1 MSNRSSHLRVALVAM
16 LGMTSILLSSSACDK
31 SKEKDAEDK
40 NVKKTEQPDPD
51 AEARSRERADAF
63 GLPLPPRVLTI
74 RRNERQIN
82 LTTDM
87 TLRELK
93 EFFEKELPEHE
104 VFLLGATVRAV
115 PLRESLPSVRVLRPH
130 GPRYPKEV
138 IYSLKI
144 KPKIVVEHISQPSGK
159 SAKEDVKRARVVPP
173 KSTPPR
179 GSSVRTRTAGGDL
192 LAPGAKWG
200 EPYTPPEGSPL
211 HTEANKHNF
220 GRPYGEW
227 IPD

>member
-1 MSNRSSHLRVALVAM
+1 MRDNCIHILALAACFALAAPLV
-16 LGMTSILLSSSACDK
+16 ACDK
-31 SKEKDAEDK
+31 SKEKESTGEETE
-40 NVKKTEQPDPD
+40 KKPAPDPE
-51 AEARSRERADAF
+51 AEARARERADAF

-74 RRNERQIN
+74 QRNKRQIK

-87 TLRELK
+87 TLRELE
-93 EFFEKELPEHE
+93 EFFKKSLPEHE
-104 VFLLGATVRAV
+104 VFLLGTTVRAV

-144 KPKIVVEHISQPSGK
+144 EPKIVVRHISEPSGEG
-159 SAKEDVKRARVVPP
+159 AKEDVERGRVVTPSEPP
-173 KSTPPR
+173 KP
-179 GSSVRTRTAGGDL
+179 GSSVRTRTASGEL

-211 HTEANKHNF
+211 HTERNRHNF

>member
-1 MSNRSSHLRVALVAM
+1 MRSIDCPHVLALLMCFM
-16 LGMTSILLSSSACDK
+16 LTAPLIACDK
-31 SKEKDAEDK
+31 SKEKETPSEDT
-40 NVKKTEQPDPD
+40 KKAQEKDSE
-51 AEARSRERADAF
+51 AEARARERADAF

-74 RRNERQIN
+74 QRNERQIK

-87 TLRELK
+87 TLRELE
-93 EFFEKELPEHE
+93 EFFKKALPEHE
-104 VFLLGATVRAV
+104 VFLLGTTVRAV

-144 KPKIVVEHISQPSGK
+144 EPKIVVKHISKPSGK
-159 SAKEDVKRARVVPP
+159 GAKEDVKRGRVVTPTEPP
-173 KSTPPR
+173 TP
-179 GSSVRTRTAGGDL
+179 GSAVRTRTASGEL

-211 HTEANKHNF
+211 HTERNKHNF